1 MSAAS
6 LPALKDQAF
15 EVLERVVG
23 VARQCEGAVALS
35 PGSLGSKMASLNAP
49 VTSPGSS
56 WQGLEPTEDS

>member
-6 LPALKDQAF
+6 LPALKVQAC
-15 EVLERVVG
+15 EVLGRVVG